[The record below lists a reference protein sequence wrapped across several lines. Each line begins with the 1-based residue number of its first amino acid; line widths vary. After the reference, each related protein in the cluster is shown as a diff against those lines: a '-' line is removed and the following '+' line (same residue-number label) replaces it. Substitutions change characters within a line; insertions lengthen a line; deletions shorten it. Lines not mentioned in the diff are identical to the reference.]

1 MRRYIFIIICLFP
14 FVVQAQE
21 NDSTIMLDEVIV
33 SSKEGKEL
41 RTLPTSLSFVSAKQI
56 ERNMIENIRGLS
68 MHVPNLFI
76 PDYGSKY
83 TSAIYIRG
91 VGARLGNSAIGMYVD
106 NVPYLDKTSFD
117 FDFFDI
123 SRIEVLRGPQ
133 GTLYGRN
140 SMGGLINVYTLS
152 PREWQGTRAR
162 ISSGSHGLLQAKVTH
177 YLKASDKFALA
188 VGGNYSAI
196 GGFRQNSNPNLA
208 DGKGSMLASNI
219 FPSAYGKEDVGA
231 MQSAAARLNLD
242 WRPSERLALNY
253 VGSYEY
259 ASQNG
264 YAYGKYNTTTN
275 LPDTI
280 NYNDPVFYSRNVF
293 NNSLRLEYTTAKFK
307 LASTTGFQALSDSL
321 LLDNDFAP
329 ESMFTLF
336 QGQKMRT
343 LNEEVTIRS
352 MNAKNFNWIGG
363 ISTFYQKTQTDS
375 KVTFKDDGI
384 AFILSNIKNAGMPF
398 DMNIPN
404 ETIPVTGDY
413 STVNKGLAAFT
424 QLSHNLGIDGL
435 SLSAGIRADY
445 EDVAIDYINRSIF
458 DYEVKMPGRPPVAS
472 VKSDSLDGHAS
483 MNFLQVLPKF
493 AVRYAKDG
501 KSIFASVSKGYKAG
515 GYNVQ
520 MFSSLMETKMQSIRK
535 VEVDAESAT
544 AFKPE
549 YSWNYEM
556 GGRLALWDN
565 RFNAGL
571 AFFYLDIRDQQI
583 AEFAPNGQGRMIKNA
598 GKSESMGVE
607 FDAMLRPFDR
617 FVLAFNYGF
626 TRNTF
631 VRYFEYTRTETIDY
645 AGKYVPYIPRH
656 TVSLTADYA
665 LAFQNAFLD
674 GLSFGAQYTGAG
686 RIYWTEANDVSQ
698 KYYSLLN
705 ARIVAERGA
714 FSLGLWAKNLTGT
727 EYTTFYFKT
736 FGKPFGQL
744 GKPVHFGVDLSLK
757 F

>member
-1 MRRYIFIIICLFP
+1 MKRYIFIIICLLP
-14 FVVQAQE
+14 FLAQAQE
-21 NDSTIMLDEVIV
+21 IDSTIMLDEVVI
-33 SSKEGKEL
+33 SSKEGQEL
-41 RTLPTSLSFVSAKQI
+41 RKIPTSLSIVSAKQI

-68 MHVPNLFI
+68 ACIPNLFI

-140 SMGGLINVYTLS
+140 SMGGLVNVYTLS
-152 PREWQGTRAR
+152 PREWQGTRAG
-162 ISSGSHGLLQAKVTH
+162 ISSGSHGLLQAKVSH
-177 YLKASDKFALA
+177 YMKVSDKFALS
-188 VGGNYSAI
+188 VGGKYSAI

-208 DGKGSMLASNI
+208 DGNSKMLASNI
-219 FPSAYGKEDVGA
+219 FPSAYGKDDVGA

-242 WRPSERLALNY
+242 WRPSEKLTLNY
-253 VGSYEY
+253 IGSYEY

-280 NYNDPVFYSRNVF
+280 NYNDPIFYSRNVF
-293 NNSLRLEYTTAKFK
+293 NNSLRFEYTSSKFK
-307 LASTTGFQALSDSL
+307 LASTTGFQALNDSL

-336 QGQKMRT
+336 QGQKMHS
-343 LNEEVTIRS
+343 LNEEITIRS
-352 MNAKNFNWIGG
+352 VNAKSFQWIGG
-363 ISTFYQKTQTDS
+363 VSAFYQKMQTNS
-375 KVTFKDDGI
+375 KVTFKEDGI
-384 AFILSNIKNAGMPF
+384 AFILQSIKNAGMPF
-398 DMNIPN
+398 DMTIPN

-413 STVNKGLAAFT
+413 STRNQGLAAFT

-435 SLSAGIRADY
+435 LLSAGIRADY
-445 EDVAIDYINRSIF
+445 ENVAIDYINRSIF
-458 DYEVKMPGRPPVAS
+458 DYTVKMPGRPIVAS
-472 VKSDSLDGHAS
+472 VKSDSLDGNAR
-483 MNFLQVLPKF
+483 MDFIQMLPKF
-493 AVRYAKDG
+493 AVRYEQDG
-501 KSIFASVSKGYKAG
+501 KSIFASVSKGYKTG
-515 GYNVQ
+515 GYNIQ
-520 MFSSLMETKMQSIRK
+520 MFSSLMETKMQNIRG
-535 VEVDAESAT
+535 VDIDAESAT

-556 GGRLALWDN
+556 GGRLSLCDN

-571 AFFYLDIRDQQI
+571 TLFYLDIRDQQI

-598 GKSESMGVE
+598 GQSESMGVE
-607 FDAMLRPFDR
+607 FDATLRPFNN
-617 FVLAFNYGF
+617 FTLAFNYGF

-645 AGKYVPYIPRH
+645 AGKYVPYIPKH
-656 TVSLTADYA
+656 TLSLTADYS
-665 LAFQNAFLD
+665 LIFQNALLD
-674 GLSFGAQYTGAG
+674 GLTFGAQYSGAG
-686 RIYWTEANDVSQ
+686 RIYWNEANDVSQ
-698 KYYSLLN
+698 KYYSLLS

-714 FSLGLWAKNLTGT
+714 FALGVWGKNLTGT

-744 GKPVHFGVDLSLK
+744 GKPIHFGVDLSLK